1 MLVAIK
7 EMVLKID
14 FLVKI
19 EINFYLR
26 CQSELVED
34 IIKGISTPE
43 VSRQCDKFQIVNYKK

>member
-14 FLVKI
+14 FIVKI

-34 IIKGISTPE
+34 IIKGTSTPE
-43 VSRQCDKFQIVNYKK
+43 ASGLCDKWQIINCKK